1 MKEDIQ
7 LLVSIYQNA
16 QMGIIG
22 IDNIIPDIE
31 NSKLK
36 EIILEQRND
45 YQDIL
50 KKIEKNLHKLSH
62 QPEEISSIAKIMTY
76 IDAKINTMYD
86 HSSTNIAKMM
96 IKGNDK
102 GITEISKKI
111 KDYLGQDQEIIS
123 LAKELFRIEKKNL
136 NTLKK
141 FLSTK

>member
-1 MKEDIQ
+1 
-7 LLVSIYQNA
+7 
-16 QMGIIG
+16 
-22 IDNIIPDIE
+22 
-31 NSKLK
+31 
-36 EIILEQRND
+36 
-45 YQDIL
+45 
-50 KKIEKNLHKLSH
+50 
-62 QPEEISSIAKIMTY
+62 MTY

>member
-7 LLVSIYQNA
+7 LLASIYQNA

-31 NSKLK
+31 DSKLK

-76 IDAKINTMYD
+76 IDAKIN
-86 HSSTNIAKMM
+86 
-96 IKGNDK
+96 
-102 GITEISKKI
+102 
-111 KDYLGQDQEIIS
+111 L
-123 LAKELFRIEKKNL
+123 NL
-136 NTLKK
+136 YHH
-141 FLSTK
+141 